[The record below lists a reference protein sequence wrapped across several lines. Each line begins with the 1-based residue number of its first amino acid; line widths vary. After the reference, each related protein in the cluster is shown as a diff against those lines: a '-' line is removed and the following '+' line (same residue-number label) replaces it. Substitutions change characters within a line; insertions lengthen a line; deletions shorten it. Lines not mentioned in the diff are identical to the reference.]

1 MNIIVIMKKLET
13 SVFQVFLL
21 PKICFLIALLFFAE
35 AFFVMKK
42 CKILLDKIDT
52 HVYYYNRHMCRL
64 LEGW

>member
-35 AFFVMKK
+35 AFFRDEEMQ
-42 CKILLDKIDT
+42 DFT
-52 HVYYYNRHMCRL
+52 
-64 LEGW
+64 